1 MRLSSSR
8 RWIIAAVLVLAAI
21 AAGLAVVARTR
32 ATRPQD
38 HLCWDAP
45 STGSPAKYIVTFD
58 GGAPL
63 ESTGEC
69 VRVPQTLPSGEHV
82 AVVRAVDAFGQASPP
97 ATIKFVVP

>member
-1 MRLSSSR
+1 MRLTSRR
-8 RWIIAAVLVLAAI
+8 RWIIAGVLVLAAI
-21 AAGLAVVARTR
+21 GAGLAVVAHTR
-32 ATRPQD
+32 ATRSQD

-45 STGSPAKYIVTFD
+45 STGSPVKYVVTFD

-63 ESTGEC
+63 ESTIEC

-82 AVVRAVDAFGQASPP
+82 ATVRAVDAFGQVSPP